1 MKNLSLIL
9 NAVLL
14 VAVAVLFYLHF
25 SSSSPK
31 KADSNGGPIGDLV
44 VAYVNSDSLVSKY
57 EYMKDTKTVLEAK
70 AKKLD
75 ADLNNRANA
84 LRGEIAAYQR
94 NVSNMTI
101 GQAKAL
107 EEDLGKKQQNLQ
119 MYQQSL
125 GQEMGAE
132 EAKVN
137 KELYD
142 RITAFLK
149 LYSEENGIQ
158 AVLKYDI
165 SSDLLYGKDALD
177 ITNVVLD
184 GLNKEYAAEK
194 NGTKAKVDSATKK

>member
-25 SSSSPK
+25 SSNSPK
-31 KADSNGGPIGDLV
+31 KADSSGAPAGDLV
-44 VAYVNSDSLVSKY
+44 VAYVNSDSLVKNY
-57 EYMKDTKTVLEAK
+57 DYMEETKTVLEAK

-75 ADLNNRANA
+75 ADLNNRANT
-84 LRGEIAAYQR
+84 LRSEIAAYQR

-125 GQEMGAE
+125 GQQMAE
-132 EAKVN
+132 EEGKIN

-142 RITAFLK
+142 RVTTFLK
-149 LYSEENGIQ
+149 TYSDENGIQ
-158 AVLKYDI
+158 VVLKFDPT
-165 SSDLLYGKDALD
+165 SDMLYGKDALN
-177 ITNVVLD
+177 ITSAVID

-194 NGTKAKVDSATKK
+194 NGTKTKADTTAQK